1 MNKEIKER
9 YKYIDIESIIPHDAP
24 IAGVEV
30 TAEATCDLQ
39 IGHLAI
45 EMDSQDPIVM
55 ANLAAKTVS
64 GVHLSIPRGEVTEGV
79 VTVNYYYSGP
89 GLAVVRSV
97 VDLATRGQVK
107 VVINHHKA
115 DNQEVVINSMVVV
128 RAGDDSVVDLV
139 EVAGSGATLLSTLVV
154 GQQRSSVV
162 RMTTLDID
170 NKLVVRNQ
178 DISLNQSG
186 ADCSMRGLYMT
197 SDGQRCDNYIK
208 VRHLRENCT
217 SNQSYKGVMG
227 GKSVAAFTG
236 SIFVD
241 RDAQKTLAYQ
251 QNHNILLSDLA
262 KVYTRPQLEI
272 YADDVKCNHGATV
285 GKLDPEAIY
294 YMRQRGISIDAARRL
309 QVVGFADD
317 VVRLESIGEL
327 QGIIENK
334 IAHRLTQI

>member
-9 YKYIDIESIIPHDAP
+9 YKYIDIESIMPHGAP

-294 YMRQRGISIDAARRL
+294 YMRQRGISMDAARRL